1 VASPNA
7 VDYAIT
13 NATWPVGVALPALDD
28 IEALRVARYL
38 LRVFVGWPR
47 RGQPYSARISHG
59 NRHTWI
65 RGNVL
70 TVNPSKGWKD
80 LVHGLSH
87 VAWQLSEPHA
97 RAHNEFHATLERE
110 MIAYVIEQG
119 WLDGRLRPP
128 IPLPASPEEKR
139 KQKLDHARAMLHRAE
154 TRLRRS
160 TTIAKKWRARV
171 ARLERQEVRDA

>member
-70 TVNPSKGWKD
+70 TVNPSKGWKGSRART
-80 LVHGLSH
+80 LARR
-87 VAWQLSEPHA
+87 VAAVRTAREGAQRVPRHA
-97 RAHNEFHATLERE
+97 RTGDDR
-110 MIAYVIEQG
+110 
-119 WLDGRLRPP
+119 
-128 IPLPASPEEKR
+128 
-139 KQKLDHARAMLHRAE
+139 
-154 TRLRRS
+154 
-160 TTIAKKWRARV
+160 
-171 ARLERQEVRDA
+171 VRD